1 MKLMDTQNIIEML
14 HITKE
19 FPGIIAN
26 DDIALQLRHGEIH
39 ALLGENGAGKSTL
52 MKVLSGVYTRD
63 SGEVKI
69 FGKPQGDLTPKLAQE
84 LGVTFYLAMGVDAC
98 LAIYPQST
106 WDRFT
111 EKFSSLPMS
120 QSKAMRPLFANA
132 AKCELDSQGRIVI
145 PQKLRRYS
153 GLDKDVVILGVND
166 RAEIW
171 SADAWQAQEEEEMTP
186 EKMSACME
194 ALGF

>member
-1 MKLMDTQNIIEML
+1 MTGTYEHSIDAKGRLFIPAKLRE
-14 HITKE
+14 
-19 FPGIIAN
+19 
-26 DDIALQLRHGEIH
+26 
-39 ALLGENGAGKSTL
+39 
-52 MKVLSGVYTRD
+52 
-63 SGEVKI
+63 
-69 FGKPQGDLTPKLAQE
+69 E

-120 QSKAMRPLFANA
+120 QSKAM
-132 AKCELDSQGRIVI
+132 
-145 PQKLRRYS
+145 
-153 GLDKDVVILGVND
+153 VILGVND